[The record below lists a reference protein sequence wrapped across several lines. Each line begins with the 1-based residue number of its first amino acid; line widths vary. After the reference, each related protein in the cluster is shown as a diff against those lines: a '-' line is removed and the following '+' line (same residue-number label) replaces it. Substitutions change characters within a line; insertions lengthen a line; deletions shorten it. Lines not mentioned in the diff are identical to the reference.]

1 MTVYVPHPETLGSIA
16 CPGAAT
22 AVECGQFDAE
32 AGELGYA
39 PLVIHSHGFG
49 GAKNPDFSVE
59 PAHFV
64 DNQAAI
70 NLSYN
75 PEYHERTRHIHRRH
89 FFIREAVED
98 MQITVPFVASADNI
112 ADFFNSPY

>member
-1 MTVYVPHPETLGSIA
+1 MAASQAAQDVIYIRTLLA
-16 CPGAAT
+16 
-22 AVECGQFDAE
+22 
-32 AGELGYA
+32 ELGHPQPA
-39 PLVIHSHGFG
+39 PTPLH
-49 GAKNPDFSVE
+49 
-59 PAHFV
+59 V

-112 ADFFNSPY
+112 ADFFTKHLAPKVFFPMRDIIMNIPRANKAS

>member
-1 MTVYVPHPETLGSIA
+1 MAPEHTHRARTESSRPQPILRPVP
-16 CPGAAT
+16 
-22 AVECGQFDAE
+22 
-32 AGELGYA
+32 
-39 PLVIHSHGFG
+39 PLH
-49 GAKNPDFSVE
+49 
-59 PAHFV
+59 V

-112 ADFFNSPY
+112 ADFFTKHLAPKVFFPMRDIIMNIPRANKAS